1 MKYHCTAD
9 TDLEEL
15 IGHECASE
23 SGLVFT
29 YGPLPQAMLND
40 EELALENSAALPVMM
55 AAKLHALCIS
65 LFIAE
70 IAVRIP
76 AGQHFRLLLH

>member
-15 IGHECASE
+15 IGHECASA
-23 SGLVFT
+23 SGLAFT

-40 EELALENSAALPVMM
+40 EELELENSAALPVMM

>member
-1 MKYHCTAD
+1 MKYHCTAE

-15 IGHECASE
+15 IGHECIDEKGAR
-23 SGLVFT
+23 FA
-29 YGPLPQAMLND
+29 YGPVPLAMLKD
-40 EELALENSAALPVMM
+40 EELLLENSAALPVMM
-55 AAKLHALCIS
+55 AAKLHALSVS

-76 AGQHFRLLLH
+76 AGEHFRLILQ

>member
-23 SGLVFT
+23 CGLVFT

-40 EELALENSAALPVMM
+40 EELERENSAALPVMM